1 MVGSPRSAGPGEARP
16 DAIAIK
22 GDDPVRRATAGVLLL
37 ASVLALLA
45 AGCGSDAAQR
55 RRAAA
60 EARARAHAALVA
72 RQAAAG
78 RGVFARNCAS
88 CHTIEGHVAHPTFV
102 ESMIPNL
109 DEVRPRPEYV
119 IQRIDNGGFDMPSL
133 SSELKP
139 EQIADVVA
147 YVTTIGGSRVQPP
160 SAEQASA
167 IAQGQQVFDANCAR
181 CHSIAGRPATNRPPA
196 GYPGTD
202 FNDVKPSAAMV
213 VRQVNRG
220 IRGEMPSFRR
230 RLSAAEIE
238 AVAAYVTAT
247 AGR

>member
-1 MVGSPRSAGPGEARP
+1 M
-16 DAIAIK
+16 
-22 GDDPVRRATAGVLLL
+22 RRATAGVLLL
-37 ASVLALLA
+37 TLGLALLA
-45 AGCGSDAAQR
+45 AGCGSDAAAR
-55 RRAAA
+55 KRAAD

-109 DEVRPRPEYV
+109 DEVKPRAGYV
-119 IQRIDNGGFDMPSL
+119 AQRIENGGFDMPSF

-139 EQIADVVA
+139 EQIAEVVA
-147 YVTTIGGSRVQPP
+147 YVTTIGGSRVHAT
-160 SAEQASA
+160 SAGQASA
-167 IAQGQQVFDANCAR
+167 IAQGQQVFAANCAR

-202 FNDVKPSAAMV
+202 FNDVTPSETMV
-213 VRQVNRG
+213 VRQVLRG

-230 RLSAAEIE
+230 RLTAAEIQ